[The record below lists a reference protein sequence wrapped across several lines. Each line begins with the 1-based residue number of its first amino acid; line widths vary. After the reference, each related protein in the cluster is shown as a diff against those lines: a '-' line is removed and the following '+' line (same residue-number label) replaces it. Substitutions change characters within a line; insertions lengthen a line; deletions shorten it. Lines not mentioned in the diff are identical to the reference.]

1 MHLGQIRFKYNSE
14 ASWTTNPYSY
24 ILPKIDGTD
33 LYTYESTVENI
44 ASSIIVHEWFSHGMK
59 KYSDDKKNHRFAY
72 MNVIDYYKLWKNTT
86 TKYKIFV
93 LKKLIKYTIKE
104 TNQKYVDKKYW
115 PIYKKFNIEYKI
127 R

>member
-1 MHLGQIRFKYNSE
+1 MFFKRHNE
-14 ASWTTNPYSY
+14 F
-24 ILPKIDGTD
+24 
-33 LYTYESTVENI
+33 
-44 ASSIIVHEWFSHGMK
+44 SSILIQLFFLIK
-59 KYSDDKKNHRFAY
+59 IIKFAY